1 MTSPEFLST
10 LVDGTVVKAVYLIR
24 LEEGIVASWPP
35 GEEDGE
41 IESIADLTSVP
52 QRDGLY
58 FVIGGDELK
67 KKYFG
72 IVISD
77 VILLFKV
84 GDEMNAEKIAEK
96 LSNAYIL
103 LKKRKFRERTK
114 L

>member
-1 MTSPEFLST
+1 MSGSDFLSSF
-10 LVDGTVVKAVYLIR
+10 VDGNIVVAVYLLR

-35 GEEDGE
+35 GEGDRE

-72 IVISD
+72 IVVGES
-77 VILLFKV
+77 ILLFRVK
-84 GDEMNAEKIAEK
+84 GDVPAEVMAEK
-96 LSNAYIL
+96 LSSAYLTI
-103 LKKRKFRERTK
+103 KRRRAMEGRAR
-114 L
+114 